1 MHPQS
6 LQDKIAKHTH
16 MTTVL
21 GLVDHHGVFDM
32 DGGEQSFEMVDDYG
46 FYEELDEVAP
56 SDQESSPI
64 PIRGEGE
71 NTDGGLLTP
80 SMIDAIAEDGLPWSM
95 QDARWDRLFSSSR
108 DDGTF
113 STFMRRVRGHGQTV
127 IVAKTSDGRIIGGYC
142 CEVWSGRKKK
152 TADDA
157 GSHHAFLFVVDPPC
171 TTTSTTKGAVSPAA
185 GRHTFIP
192 GLEVLASSPTSA
204 SGFDLH
210 HISAPSTP
218 EKCEERKPHVEIF
231 KASHKHTHQT
241 ANAGGLKQACQ
252 ISNKL
257 ISMSDGNGDLSLV
270 LENSFSRGRLSHTR
284 YDREEEFTIVE
295 FEVYGFSE
303 D

>member
-1 MHPQS
+1 M
-6 LQDKIAKHTH
+6 
-16 MTTVL
+16 MTPL
-21 GLVDHHGVFDM
+21 GGLVDHQGVFDM
-32 DGGEQSFEMVDDYG
+32 DGSEQSFDIVDDYG

-56 SDQESSPI
+56 DQESSP
-64 PIRGEGE
+64 PIVAICGPRRIEGE

-127 IVAKTSDGRIIGGYC
+127 IVAKTSDGKIIGAYAC
-142 CEVWSGRKKK
+142 SVWSGRKKK
-152 TADDA
+152 TADDV

-171 TTTSTTKGAVSPAA
+171 TTTSTTKGADDTKPA
-185 GRHTFIP
+185 GHHTFIP
-192 GLEVLASSPTSA
+192 GLEELASSPTSA

-218 EKCEERKPHVEIF
+218 EKCDENKPRVEIF

-257 ISMSDGNGDLSLV
+257 ISMSDGKGDLSLV
-270 LENSFSRGRLSHTR
+270 LENSFSHGRLSHTR
-284 YDREEEFTIVE
+284 DDREEEFTIVE